1 VLRGEGV
8 PGENLTKVE
17 ALTRSRLITVKG
29 YDIDIDLR
37 GVAAEPTFRT
47 RTTVTFLAQPGESS
61 FIDAIAHRVHSVVL
75 NGVTLDVE
83 EVFADS
89 RIALPAL
96 RADNTLEIDA
106 DFSYT
111 NSGEGLHR
119 FTDPVDDEVYLY
131 TQFEVPDSRRVFSVF
146 EQPDLKATFRFTI
159 HAPSHWQVV
168 SNQPTPEPGAADNG
182 STWSFSATPRI
193 SSYIT
198 ALIAGP
204 YDVVRDSLVSSSG
217 KNIPLGVFSR
227 KSLAQY
233 LDADYIIDI
242 TKRGFEYFE
251 SRFGVPYPFEK
262 YDQLFV
268 PEFNA
273 GAMENAGAVTF
284 TESYVFRSQVSDAV
298 RERRVVTILH
308 ELAHM
313 WFGDLVTM
321 RWWNDLWLNESF
333 AEWASTIATA
343 EATEWT
349 EAWTTF
355 QAMEKSWAYRQ
366 DQLPSTHP
374 IVANIRDIE
383 DVQVNFDGIT
393 YAKGGSVLK
402 QLVAWVGEEPFFAG
416 VHNYFIKHQWGNATL
431 QDLLTELEDTS
442 GRNLRQ
448 WSTVWLETAGVNTL
462 YPEVSVD
469 TSGVI
474 TSFSIRQTAPEEWPT
489 LRPHRLAVGFYNP
502 SEDGSLHR
510 VWRGELDIEAAST
523 EVSEALGLTRPE
535 LILINDDDLAYAKIR
550 LDEHSRATAMKSLSR
565 VRDPL
570 ARALIWGSLWDSTR
584 DAETPPREF
593 IELVLGNIGVET
605 ESTTIRTALG
615 QLALVARN
623 YCAPEHRATTLADVG
638 TQVWHLAQAA
648 APGSDAQFQLVK
660 AFATLASTDEHAE
673 ILRSLRG
680 GDLALSGLA
689 MDTDLSW
696 ELLGG
701 LALCGATGGADIDA
715 ALAQDNTSNG
725 QQAAARVRSLLPSTS
740 DKRAVFDQLVS
751 SSDTPNAIVRSLT
764 LGYDLVNDP
773 SSLEPLVEDY
783 FSMLEP
789 MWNTRTYKIA
799 EYLAEGLYPG
809 SLVSE
814 KLVQQSQAWLDAHP
828 DIPALRRIVQENM
841 AGIERALRVQA
852 LDRSTATT

>member
-1 VLRGEGV
+1 M

-17 ALTRSRLITVKG
+17 ALTRSQHITVKA
-29 YDIDIDLR
+29 YAIEIDLR
-37 GVAAEPTFRT
+37 DVATSPTFRT
-47 RTTVTFLAQPGESS
+47 TATVTFLAEPGQSS
-61 FIDAIAHRVHSVVL
+61 FIDAIAQTVHRVTL
-75 NGVTLDVE
+75 NGKDLDPAD
-83 EVFADS
+83 VFADS
-89 RIALPAL
+89 RIQLPSL
-96 RADNTLEIDA
+96 KADNTLEVEA
-106 DFSYT
+106 DFAYT

-119 FTDPVDDEVYLY
+119 FVDPVDSEVYLY
-131 TQFEVPDSRRVFSVF
+131 TQFEVPDSRRVFPVF
-146 EQPDLKATFRFTI
+146 EQPDLKATFSFTI
-159 HAPSHWQVV
+159 HAPAHWEVV
-168 SNQPTPEPGAADNG
+168 SNQPTPTPTTVEGG
-182 STWSFSATPRI
+182 STWSFSPTPRI

-204 YDVVRDSLVSSSG
+204 YEVVRDELTSSSG
-217 KNIPLGVFSR
+217 KTIPLGVFSR
-227 KSLAQY
+227 KSLAQF
-233 LDADYIIDI
+233 LDTDYIIDI
-242 TKRGFEYFE
+242 TRKGFEYFE

-284 TESYVFRSQVSDAV
+284 TETYVFRSQVSDAV

-402 QLVAWVGEEPFFAG
+402 QLVAWVGEEAFFRG
-416 VHNYFIKHQWGNATL
+416 VHNYFVKHQWGNATL
-431 QDLLTELEDTS
+431 SDLLKELEDTS
-442 GRNLRQ
+442 GRDLRP
-448 WSTVWLETAGVNTL
+448 WSELWLETAGVNTL
-462 YPEVSVD
+462 YPEVTTD
-469 TSGVI
+469 DSGVI
-474 TSFSIRQTAPEEWPT
+474 TDFQIRQTAPDDWPT

-502 SEDGSLHR
+502 GEDGVLHR
-510 VWRGELDIEAAST
+510 VWRTELDIDGEFSPVADA
-523 EVSEALGLTRPE
+523 VGQIRPA

-550 LDEHSRATAMKSLSR
+550 LDEHSRHTAVENLSH
-565 VRDPL
+565 VASPL

-584 DAETPPREF
+584 DAETPPADF
-593 IELVLGNIGVET
+593 IELVLGNIAQET

-623 YCAPEHRATTLADVG
+623 YVTPERRSAVLEDVG
-638 TQVWHLAQAA
+638 TRVWDLANNAA
-648 APGSDAQFQLVK
+648 AASDAQFQLVK
-660 AFATLASTDEHAE
+660 AFATLASTSDHAE
-673 ILRSLRG
+673 ILRSLRE
-680 GDLALSGLA
+680 GDTTLAGLTI
-689 MDTDLSW
+689 DTDLSW
-696 ELLGG
+696 ELLAG
-701 LALCGATGGADIDA
+701 LALCGQATSSDIDT
-715 ALAQDNTSNG
+715 ALEADNTSNG
-725 QQAAARVRSLLPSTS
+725 QQAAARARSMLPSTV
-740 DKRAVFDQLVS
+740 DKKAVFDQLVS
-751 SSDTPNAIVRSLT
+751 SDATPNAIVRSLT
-764 LGYDLVNDP
+764 LGYDLVNDQ
-773 SSLEPLVEDY
+773 SALEPLVDEY

-789 MWNTRTYKIA
+789 MWNSRTYKIA

-814 KLVQQSQAWLDAHP
+814 ELVEKSKAWLESHTS
-828 DIPALRRIVQENM
+828 IPALRRIVEESV
-841 AGIERALRVQA
+841 AGVERALRVQA
-852 LDRSTATT
+852 LDRAHQNS

>member
-1 VLRGEGV
+1 M

-17 ALTRSRLITVKG
+17 ALTRSQHITVKA
-29 YDIDIDLR
+29 YAIEIDLR
-37 GVAAEPTFRT
+37 EVATSPTFRT
-47 RTTVTFLAQPGESS
+47 TATVTFLAEPGQSS
-61 FIDAIAHRVHSVVL
+61 FIDAIAQTVHRVTL
-75 NGVTLDVE
+75 NGKDLDPAD
-83 EVFADS
+83 VFADS
-89 RIALPAL
+89 RIQLPSL
-96 RADNTLEIDA
+96 KADNTLEVEA
-106 DFSYT
+106 DFAYT

-119 FTDPVDDEVYLY
+119 FVDPVDSEVYLY
-131 TQFEVPDSRRVFSVF
+131 TQFEVPDSRRVFPVF
-146 EQPDLKATFRFTI
+146 EQPDLKATFSFTI
-159 HAPSHWQVV
+159 HAPAHWEVV
-168 SNQPTPEPGAADNG
+168 SNQPTPTPTTVEGG
-182 STWSFSATPRI
+182 STWSFSPTPRI

-204 YDVVRDSLVSSSG
+204 YEVVRDELTSSSG
-217 KNIPLGVFSR
+217 KTIPLGVFSR
-227 KSLAQY
+227 KSLAQF
-233 LDADYIIDI
+233 LDTDYIIDI
-242 TKRGFEYFE
+242 TRKGFEYFE

-284 TESYVFRSQVSDAV
+284 TETYVFRSQVSDAV

-402 QLVAWVGEEPFFAG
+402 QLVAWVGEEAFFRG
-416 VHNYFIKHQWGNATL
+416 VHNYFVKHQWGNATL
-431 QDLLTELEDTS
+431 SDLLKELEDTS
-442 GRNLRQ
+442 GRDLRP
-448 WSTVWLETAGVNTL
+448 WSELWLETAGVNTL
-462 YPEVSVD
+462 YPEVTTD
-469 TSGVI
+469 DSGVI
-474 TSFSIRQTAPEEWPT
+474 TDFQIRQTAPDDWPT
-489 LRPHRLAVGFYNP
+489 LRTHRLALGFYNP
-502 SEDGSLHR
+502 GEDGVLHR
-510 VWRGELDIEAAST
+510 VWRTELDIDGEFSPVADA
-523 EVSEALGLTRPE
+523 VGQIRPA

-550 LDEHSRATAMKSLSR
+550 LDEHSRHTAVENLSQ
-565 VRDPL
+565 VASPL

-584 DAETPPREF
+584 DAETPPADF
-593 IELVLGNIGVET
+593 IELVLGNIAQET

-623 YCAPEHRATTLADVG
+623 YVTPERRSAVLEDVG
-638 TQVWHLAQAA
+638 TRVWDLANNAA
-648 APGSDAQFQLVK
+648 AASDAQFQLVK
-660 AFATLASTDEHAE
+660 TFATLASTSDHAE
-673 ILRSLRG
+673 ILRSLRE
-680 GDLALSGLA
+680 GDTTLAGLTI
-689 MDTDLSW
+689 DTDLSW
-696 ELLGG
+696 ELLAGM
-701 LALCGATGGADIDA
+701 ALCGKASSSDIDT
-715 ALAQDNTSNG
+715 ALEADKTSNG
-725 QQAAARVRSLLPSTS
+725 QQAAARARSMLPSTV
-740 DKRAVFDQLVS
+740 DKKAVFDQLVS
-751 SSDTPNAIVRSLT
+751 SDTTPNAIVRSLT
-764 LGYDLVNDP
+764 LGYDLVNDQ
-773 SSLEPLVEDY
+773 SALEPLVDEY

-789 MWNTRTYKIA
+789 MWNSRTYKIA

-814 KLVQQSQAWLDAHP
+814 ELVEKSKAWLESHTS
-828 DIPALRRIVQENM
+828 IPALRRIVEESV
-841 AGIERALRVQA
+841 AGVERALRVQA
-852 LDRSTATT
+852 LDRAHRNS